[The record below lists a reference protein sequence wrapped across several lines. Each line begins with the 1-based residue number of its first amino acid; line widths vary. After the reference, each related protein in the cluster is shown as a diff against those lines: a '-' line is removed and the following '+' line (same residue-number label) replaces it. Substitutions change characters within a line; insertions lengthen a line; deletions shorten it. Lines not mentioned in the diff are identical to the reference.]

1 MKITKMSRRTRTILI
16 SISAPLLLI
25 IGFAIVIYIYLNFHQ
40 PPVVDMTAS
49 GFAPQ
54 SVEISEGETIRFVNQ
69 SSTAQVLCVGTN
81 QRCDPNAVDPQA
93 FVIPG
98 IRFAPGQSKVI
109 LFDTPDTY
117 TITSTVVP
125 KMNLTITVDAAI

>member
-1 MKITKMSRRTRTILI
+1 MKITKMSRRSRRILI
-16 SISAPLLLI
+16 AISAPLLLI
-25 IGFAIVIYIYLNFHQ
+25 VAFAVVIFIYLNFHQ
-40 PPVVDMTAS
+40 PSVVDMTAT
-49 GFAPQ
+49 GFVPQ

-69 SSTAQVLCVGTN
+69 SLKTQILCVGTN
-81 QRCDPNAVDPQA
+81 QRCDTSAVDPRA
-93 FVIPG
+93 FVSPG

-117 TITSTVVP
+117 SITSTVTP

>member
-16 SISAPLLLI
+16 SVSAPLLLI
-25 IGFAIVIYIYLNFHQ
+25 IGFAIVIFVYLNFHQ
-40 PPVVDMTAS
+40 PPVVDMTAT

-69 SSTAQVLCVGTN
+69 SSTTQVLCVGTN
-81 QRCDPNAVDPQA
+81 QQCNTSAADPRA
-93 FVIPG
+93 FVSPG

-117 TITSTVVP
+117 TITSTVTP
-125 KMNLTITVDAAI
+125 KMNLTITVDAAV